1 LTQPLPSP
9 SQPIPIVQ
17 KFEDFYRLFQDK
29 PGVFKY
35 QDQINEIFNTG
46 GSTLV
51 FLYEDLLSFDP
62 QIAEMLKK
70 DPENILEDA
79 VEAFKN
85 VLKLQSGKLRN
96 QKYFVRITTKD
107 KNSTLKV
114 SIRGLRSKHID
125 ELVWNKG
132 ILVRISSIRPKL
144 IKAQFECNICGA
156 TFEVPQLTSKIRWPK
171 FCTSSRCKAKSQN
184 DFRLVSKTS
193 EFIDWQSIT
202 IQEVPEDLPPGRI
215 PRAIQGILTY
225 DLVDTIKPGDRIQL
239 MGIYKSVLAQ
249 SIKGLNSTLFKTY
262 IDVNYLDPEDKSD
275 EFIDI
280 TKDDL
285 IAIEKLSK
293 EPLIQKKI
301 ARSVAPPIYGRDDLK
316 MACALSL
323 FGGSRRRKPG
333 GGFKRGDIH
342 VLFVGDP
349 GTGKSI
355 HGSEK
360 IYIGKDTPIGTMWKT
375 EKIGDFANKMLND
388 NKSDIILKGDTE
400 ILRLLKHSSFY
411 TYSIN
416 PDTLK
421 TQKSKINEISRHKTN
436 ILVNIKTESGRV
448 ILTTLNHSFTTLLN
462 GKLKVIDANDLIENF
477 ENIYLPVARNLNFRE
492 NFDCINFSNIINKE
506 NLVEA
511 AIIRRQIQL
520 YHNREIT
527 LSQAAKKSNIT
538 EGTFLS
544 YMRDL
549 NSIPNGDWIRSKYDN
564 TWIPRKIKL
573 DDKFGR
579 IIGFYLAEGDIPK
592 NSVRISNTDQEIIRI
607 LENDIKK
614 IFHRVSYYDYDD
626 SIQVH
631 NASLRSW
638 FENQLILYRG
648 IELIFNKT
656 KTLFIYFI
664 Q

>member
-1 LTQPLPSP
+1 
-9 SQPIPIVQ
+9 
-17 KFEDFYRLFQDK
+17 
-29 PGVFKY
+29 
-35 QDQINEIFNTG
+35 
-46 GSTLV
+46 
-51 FLYEDLLSFDP
+51 
-62 QIAEMLKK
+62 
-70 DPENILEDA
+70 
-79 VEAFKN
+79 
-85 VLKLQSGKLRN
+85 
-96 QKYFVRITTKD
+96 
-107 KNSTLKV
+107 
-114 SIRGLRSKHID
+114 
-125 ELVWNKG
+125 
-132 ILVRISSIRPKL
+132 
-144 IKAQFECNICGA
+144 
-156 TFEVPQLTSKIRWPK
+156 
-171 FCTSSRCKAKSQN
+171 
-184 DFRLVSKTS
+184 
-193 EFIDWQSIT
+193 
-202 IQEVPEDLPPGRI
+202 
-215 PRAIQGILTY
+215 
-225 DLVDTIKPGDRIQL
+225 
-239 MGIYKSVLAQ
+239 
-249 SIKGLNSTLFKTY
+249 
-262 IDVNYLDPEDKSD
+262 VNYLDPEDKSD

-638 FENQLILYRG
+638 FSKYFKNKAQNKRIPSILLSTPSKFRLALISAYFTG
-648 IELIFNKT
+648 DSYIDK
-656 KTLFIYFI
+656 KALFISATTASKMLAYSISDLLSTFGI
-664 Q
+664 FSTIKKKIIKSGKYKGNIYYEIILTGEEVIKFHQEIGYISLEKQQNLEIALFNAISKTRYQKNDIIPNFGNILPRIAKDIGMISFF